1 MKKHKLALVTASFSM
16 MIIIGMQNISQANTM
31 LDPKDK
37 QQHKI
42 TYVFTDNFLSTQKLI
57 NSSSLI
63 IGVNKPNFCL
73 LQQKRSSFSVLADLL
88 LRLMIIWSFGT
99 IGTSSYSSWLGYY
112 LKFIPKNLMFISFS
126 IIFLV
131 SLLVM
136 DSIVA
141 SSTSRYSNVCRLS
154 IVERVSDFP

>member
-16 MIIIGMQNISQANTM
+16 ALVIIGMQNISQANTV
-31 LDPKDK
+31 LDAKDK
-37 QQHKI
+37 QQHQI
-42 TYVFTDNFLSTQKLI
+42 AYVFTDNLLPTHKLI
-57 NSSSLI
+57 KSSDLI

-126 IIFLV
+126 MIFLV

-141 SSTSRYSNVCRLS
+141 SSTSRYSNICRLS
-154 IVERVSDFP
+154 IVE